1 MNYFPM
7 LNQKSQGIYNMRI
20 GLVLVFFW
28 SIYNVGNGQSE
39 ASSTEKKYK
48 HEIALNATNLLSNLF
63 SLSNDNLSTP
73 YTFVY
78 RHKFTEKFGIHFG
91 LGADLT
97 REEDVLGGSNLVAKS
112 VLYDARFGIDKIIPI
127 TKKLNFIFGLDAIA
141 GNAKN
146 SSSSTGFDLTTS
158 SFKLGGGPAI
168 RIQYHLNDRVVF
180 MTEGLF
186 YFIRTKGEREEVDP
200 RTGIALYTNTTH
212 RFTIAEPRALF
223 IGFKF

>member
-1 MNYFPM
+1 M
-7 LNQKSQGIYNMRI
+7 LNQNSQGIFFMRI
-20 GLVLVFFW
+20 GIVLVVFW
-28 SIYNVGNGQSE
+28 SFYTKGNGQSE
-39 ASSTEKKYK
+39 TSPNQNKFK

-78 RHKFTEKFGIHFG
+78 RHRFTEKFGIHFG

-97 REEDVLGGSNLVAKS
+97 REEDVLGGSNLVAKT

-127 TKKLNFIFGLDAIA
+127 TNKLNFIVGLDAIA
-141 GNAKN
+141 GNVKN

-186 YFIRTKGEREEVDP
+186 YFIRTKGQREEIDP
-200 RTGIALYTNTTH
+200 NTGIALFTNTSH
-212 RFTIAEPRALF
+212 RFTIAEPKALF